1 MKHLRRLLQLIKLV
15 LRDFAGC
22 NQLAHLLLRVALKRR
37 LELLKL
43 LHHLLEISQRSGHLP
58 AAERV
63 KQWVHPAL
71 PPSSCALP
79 ALQGVSLAC

>member
-1 MKHLRRLLQLIKLV
+1 MKHLRRLLQLVKLV

-22 NQLAHLLLRVALKRR
+22 NQLANLLFRVALKRR
-37 LELLKL
+37 SELLKL

-58 AAERV
+58 ATKCI
-63 KQWVHPAL
+63 KQRVHPAF

-79 ALQGVSLAC
+79 ALQGAL

>member
-1 MKHLRRLLQLIKLV
+1 MKHLCRLLKLIKLV

-43 LHHLLEISQRSGHLP
+43 LPKTESTLCVLRAHEVVARG
-58 AAERV
+58 
-63 KQWVHPAL
+63 
-71 PPSSCALP
+71 
-79 ALQGVSLAC
+79 